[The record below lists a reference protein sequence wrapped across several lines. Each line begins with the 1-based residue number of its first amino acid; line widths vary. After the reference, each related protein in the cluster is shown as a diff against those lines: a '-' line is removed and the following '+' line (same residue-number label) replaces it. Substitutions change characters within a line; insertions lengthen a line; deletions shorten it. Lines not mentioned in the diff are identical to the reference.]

1 MIWELRKSLDCPS
14 VAAAASRPNSQRIRV
29 PAGRHA
35 RTASALSA
43 TAADGGGN
51 VISQARAIARRSLA
65 HEQTSCRGRRA
76 RGAPGSLVARCG
88 CANRRA
94 TSGAGGSLRLCK
106 QAGHNRRGWLA
117 AAVQTGG
124 PHQARVARCGCA
136 NRRATSCAGGSLRL
150 CKHAGH
156 IRCGWLAALGSAGLD
171 PLDPLDPLDYA
182 LSRMC

>member
-1 MIWELRKSLDCPS
+1 MIWERRKSLECPS
-14 VAAAASRPNSQRIRV
+14 VAAAASRPNSQRIGV

-35 RTASALSA
+35 RTASAPSA

-51 VISQARAIARRSLA
+51 AFSQTRAIARRSLA

-76 RGAPGSLVARCG
+76 RGALGALVACCG
-88 CANRRA
+88 CANTRA

-106 QAGHNRRGWLA
+106 HAGHIRRGWLA
-117 AAVQTGG
+117 AAVQARGQ
-124 PHQARVARCGCA
+124 HQARVARCGCA

-150 CKHAGH
+150 CKQAGH
-156 IRCGWLAALGSAGLD
+156 IMRGWLAALGKAGLD